1 MLAHE
6 YTEEFLHKLRK
17 PQTIAMFLSQS
28 DETKATIES
37 LRDDVKEM
45 NTDFKK
51 LEADVSIA
59 KTVNNLLMKNAVVI
73 EQ

>member
-6 YTEEFLHKLRK
+6 YTEEFLQKLRK

-28 DETKATIES
+28 DETKARI
-37 LRDDVKEM
+37 DVKEM

-59 KTVNNLLMKNAVVI
+59 KTGNNLLMKNAVVI

>member
-6 YTEEFLHKLRK
+6 YTEEFLQKLRK

-28 DETKATIES
+28 DKTKATIES

-45 NTDFKK
+45 NTD
-51 LEADVSIA
+51 LR
-59 KTVNNLLMKNAVVI
+59 NLRLMLVLLKQLTI
-73 EQ
+73 F

>member
-6 YTEEFLHKLRK
+6 YTEEFLQKLRK

-28 DETKATIES
+28 DEAKATIES